1 MFLGRKYKPATERKN
16 KMKTTILA
24 VALFAAAASAFTALP
39 ALGYSASSGFIIG
52 GYLLFPLATPGDQF
66 TIDTYYGT
74 AGVIKFQPGLV
85 RRFSNGFSVSTLEYR
100 KVLSK
105 KWYGWG
111 NNTDPDSSAAMDYEK
126 QNFLANL
133 TVLSG
138 SGFSFTGGLDIRHS
152 AIFNREESILW
163 ERLPGD
169 VFSSTWTAGLSGRI
183 TYTVPVPHDGSVL
196 FAADGFFQAGDVS
209 YSGITGMIR
218 GTVNPWE
225 SGTIAL
231 GGRIHRQFNVSET
244 PVPYASGIGQ
254 NVNFR
259 GYSDYRFTGPVWT
272 LYQLQVKN
280 DLFTAHDFEGNH
292 LLTIAAV
299 AFAEAG
305 SVAERPGDL
314 STESLHTDLGLGLRF
329 EIQHGAEMRI
339 DAAWGD
345 EGMLIQ
351 TGFDQAF

>member
-1 MFLGRKYKPATERKN
+1 MRQ
-16 KMKTTILA
+16 TILT
-24 VALFAAAASAFTALP
+24 LILITAAASAFTALP
-39 ALGYSASSGFIIG
+39 ALGYSASSGFILG
-52 GYLLFPLATPGDQF
+52 GYLLFPLAAPGDQF

-74 AGVIKFQPGLV
+74 AGVIKFQPGMV
-85 RRFSNGFSVSTLEYR
+85 RRFNSGLHVSTLEYR
-100 KVLSK
+100 KVLAK

-126 QNFLANL
+126 QNLLANY
-133 TVLSG
+133 TVFSDN
-138 SGFSFTGGLDIRHS
+138 GFSFTGGLDVRHS
-152 AIFNREESILW
+152 TIFNREESTLW

-169 VFSSTWTAGLSGRI
+169 VFSSTWTAGLSGRV
-183 TYTVPVPHDGSVL
+183 TYTVPVSLDGDVL
-196 FAADGFFQAGDVS
+196 FSADGFFQAGDVS
-209 YSGITGMIR
+209 YSGLTGMIR

-225 SGTIAL
+225 RGTIAL
-231 GGRIHRQFNVSET
+231 GGKIHRQFKASET

-280 DLFTAHDFEGNH
+280 DLYSIHDFEGNH
-292 LLTIAAV
+292 LLTIAMV
-299 AFAEAG
+299 VFAEAG
-305 SVAERPGDL
+305 SVAERFEKL
-314 STESLHTDLGLGLRF
+314 SINELHTDLGLGLRF
-329 EIQHGAEMRI
+329 EIQHGAEMRL